1 MVSAQ
6 VFRFQQRITNLQTH
20 HELAVRRHASAN
32 KNYTLLSRDVM
43 NSLMTHLAENDKK
56 LKKTKRITKPR
67 ILLSQTSKHS
77 RLNEVSD
84 TISPYPSYTDTSK
97 CFFRDE
103 QYDVHNT
110 LMPVVVDR
118 TTANF
123 GDCSYSQIDPDSSIA
138 SRNHEPIFPP
148 PTYADPASPQSAVGY
163 QFLPQPNNSST
174 HFPSLKAYED
184 EALSWPGGSSFTSSR
199 NPSYVVGSAFGC
211 FSEESCSTQQSS
223 YALRTQPISF
233 VSYSDHYTS
242 PTGISA
248 RVHWS
253 RGSDIQDDVN
263 YVTSPN
269 LSTTIEKP
277 ATSCIRGQKQE
288 FYSCT
293 PISGGI
299 LFDHAHHRASY
310 SSCNSSCS
318 SRCSYPVY
326 SGINPILASTY
337 PVVPSYHSN
346 GSYLRPGFL
355 SNVAVDA
362 RPSNSLPLLERHSE
376 LHRPPSEFNY
386 T

>member
-1 MVSAQ
+1 MMVSAQ

-32 KNYTLLSRDVM
+32 RNYTLLSRDVM

-77 RLNEVSD
+77 RLNAVSD
-84 TISPYPSYTDTSK
+84 TVSPYTSYTDASR

-110 LMPVVVDR
+110 LIPVGVDR

-123 GDCSYSQIDPDSSIA
+123 GDYSYSQIDQDSSTP

-148 PTYADPASPQSAVGY
+148 PTYADPTSPPSVVGY
-163 QFLPQPNNSST
+163 QFLPQPNNSSNQ
-174 HFPSLKAYED
+174 FQNLKAYED
-184 EALSWPGGSSFTSSR
+184 EALSWSGDS
-199 NPSYVVGSAFGC
+199 SYVVNSASGC
-211 FSEESCSTQQSS
+211 FNGESCSTQQTS
-223 YALRTQPISF
+223 YALKTQPISF
-233 VSYSDHYTS
+233 VSHSDHYASPARISSRAPWSGGSGIPDDLTS
-242 PTGISA
+242 T
-248 RVHWS
+248 
-253 RGSDIQDDVN
+253 
-263 YVTSPN
+263 N
-269 LSTTIEKP
+269 LSTTVEKP
-277 ATSCIRGQKQE
+277 AASCIRGQKHD
-288 FYSCT
+288 FYSYT
-293 PISGGI
+293 PISGDI
-299 LFDHAHHRASY
+299 LFDHAHHRVSY
-310 SSCNSSCS
+310 SSCNLSCS
-318 SRCSYPVY
+318 SHCSCPAY

-346 GSYLRPGFL
+346 GSYPRPGFL
-355 SNVAVDA
+355 SNVAMDP